1 MENILYFSSI
11 LLLLFLFQLC
21 SPSLASSDYQTPTK
35 YFVNCGSNSDV
46 DFNGQNFV
54 RDTFSIGRS
63 KTIKDK
69 NPSPNTSPLY
79 QAARILKRPFAYEFK
94 ITENGTHFV
103 RLHFFV
109 FKSGNTNLADA
120 VFNVSTSTK
129 SLLLSNFSLR
139 NGTNSPVVKEF
150 LLTINGSSK
159 FSIYFIPQ
167 GTFFAFVNAIEVF
180 SVPNITRDV
189 ATLVTRDGK
198 AADFSGLLSHA
209 LHTVHRID
217 FGGGQPFNESEI
229 PRRSWIPDDDYLYAA
244 GLVQNYSSLSAKLDY
259 DSGEEGNK
267 QIAPE
272 LVYKTCKKLEDT
284 STIKIVTWRFNV
296 SINATYLVRVHFCDT
311 VGPSKNVITEFRLQI
326 GSKFTYKA

>member
-1 MENILYFSSI
+1 MPSVQSKIFQGYINSVKEKSTTSLSFFFIFFIAKVLVIPAIFSMKNIMYFYSI
-11 LLLLFLFQLC
+11 LLPLFLFQLS

-46 DFNGQNFV
+46 DFNGHNFV

-63 KTIKDK
+63 KTIKEK

-79 QAARILKRPFAYEFK
+79 QAARISTRPFAYEFK

-150 LLTINGSSK
+150 LLTVNGSTK

-180 SVPNITRDV
+180 SVPNITRDD

-198 AADFSGLLSHA
+198 AADFSGLLSDA
-209 LHTVHRID
+209 LHTVHRIN
-217 FGGGQPFNESEI
+217 FGGEQYFNETEI
-229 PRRSWIPDDDYLYAA
+229 PWRNWISDDDYIHTTGSA
-244 GLVQNYSSLSAKLDY
+244 QNYSNPSARLNY
-259 DSGEEGNK
+259 DSME
-267 QIAPE
+267 
-272 LVYKTCKKLEDT
+272 
-284 STIKIVTWRFNV
+284 
-296 SINATYLVRVHFCDT
+296 
-311 VGPSKNVITEFRLQI
+311 
-326 GSKFTYKA
+326 